1 VVAVTSDLN
10 GLSADD
16 VVAIQAVIMKY
27 GFFIDDR
34 EFDRM
39 GEVFTE
45 DAVVDYRPG
54 GEGPFVGL
62 AEIERAMK
70 TLQHPVQHMMVSH
83 IIDSVSGDEVVTRTK
98 ALIPLQV
105 GGIADIAYRDV
116 LVRTP
121 AGWRI
126 KDKSTHSYR

>member
-1 VVAVTSDLN
+1 MAVPSDLH
-10 GLSADD
+10 GLSAED
-16 VVAIQAVIMKY
+16 VVAIQAVLMKY
-27 GFFIDDR
+27 GFLIDDR
-34 EFDRM
+34 EFDRLA
-39 GEVFTE
+39 EVFTE

-54 GEGPFVGL
+54 GPGPFAGL
-62 AEIERAMK
+62 AEIDQAMK

-98 ALIPLQV
+98 ALIPLQA

-126 KDKSTHSYR
+126 KEKSTRSYR

>member
-1 VVAVTSDLN
+1 MAVVPSDLH
-10 GLSADD
+10 GLTSED
-16 VVAIQAVIMKY
+16 VLAIQGVIVKY
-27 GFFIDDR
+27 GFLIDDR
-34 EFDRM
+34 EFDRL

-54 GEGPFVGL
+54 GEGPFIGL
-62 AEIERAMK
+62 GEIDRAMR
-70 TLQHPVQHMMVSH
+70 TLQHPVQHMLVSH

-98 ALIPLQV
+98 ALVPLHA

-126 KDKSTHSYR
+126 KDKSIRSYR

>member
-1 VVAVTSDLN
+1 MAVTSDTN

-27 GFFIDDR
+27 GFLIDDR
-34 EFDRM
+34 EFERM
-39 GEVFTE
+39 GEVFTK

-62 AEIERAMK
+62 HEIDRAMR

-83 IIDSVSGDEVVTRTK
+83 IIDRVSGDEVVTRTK
-98 ALIPLQV
+98 ALIPLQA

-116 LVRTP
+116 LIRTP

-126 KDKSTHSYR
+126 KNKSTHSYR